1 MASLLGTVTGQLKV
15 DVSQAVAAY
24 AAARNAN
31 ASTMRALSSASSKIG
46 HVSDVFLGMGV
57 AIAGALGYA
66 ADQAAKFN
74 AEMDYFQAVSGA
86 TVSQMDAIRKK
97 AIELDQTTMFSTE
110 DIAKMFTQ
118 LAKSGES
125 TTDILNGVADAC
137 TSLAQAAQVPLANA
151 TKDVVT
157 AMSAFKLTASDA
169 KMVANEFSGAAN
181 NSVLSV
187 DDLATSFKY
196 VGAVA
201 DTLHISLQDTTTAL
215 TLMGRAGIQGSMG
228 GTELRQ
234 MLLQLAAPTKGATKE
249 LQALGIITKNGTNQL
264 FNANGTAKSLA
275 QIFQILQNA
284 TSKMGAEQQT
294 AALKTIF
301 NSRALAG
308 AEILTKSGAKGF
320 DQMNAAINKTTAADV
335 AAKRM
340 DNLQGSLKILTSSM
354 KTMAI
359 TAGQPL
365 QNFLNNVVKF
375 LTGLVQGFAK
385 LSPHMQTFIIYTM
398 AIVAGL
404 ALFIGAIGKAIQIGL
419 SLWKTIEELGKAF
432 QFLWGIGKSLITMV
446 RTLTLALLENPIVLI
461 VVAVIALAVAFY
473 ELYQHC
479 QAFRDIIND
488 IGRWFKSVFEDVVN
502 WFKKVPQYFEDG
514 LHAVEHVFD
523 TALKWIKDH
532 WVAIVGFIIDP
543 ILGIGILIW
552 NYFGPQIE
560 QFFGKLWHAAVT
572 GMENFG
578 KAILNE
584 IGKLPDQ
591 IAYGLGFAIGR
602 LLRWNIDMTEMA
614 YRGGKAIVEAIV
626 SFFEQLPGRIVQ
638 YATDIFN
645 DWKNFQVRMVGD
657 IIQWGTDVVN
667 AVISFFEQLPGNI
680 VKIGSDIYNAWF
692 NFQVRMFTD
701 AKQWGSDVLNA
712 IVGFFEKLPGEIW
725 NFASQAYSK
734 MVTFGAEMI
743 SSAENLGSNIVSGII
758 NWVSQLPT
766 LMWNIMN
773 SVISTV
779 EGWVKSAFDAAK
791 SFAGSLWDGF
801 KSGLGINSP
810 SFIEKQMTQISKCMN
825 DETKNINRYVK
836 QIQGLGHDL
845 KNNNPILQASKNSQL
860 ALQQMAANQSNQ
872 LTQIGVSGAVSV
884 PGYSTSATNAYANG
898 VGGEPTKVLEV
909 NVFNPTAESAASSTT
924 KQLQTLAQ
932 LGAF

>member
-1 MASLLGTVTGQLKV
+1 MTALSKAGESVNHVSNVLLGFGL
-15 DVSQAVAAY
+15 AV
-24 AAARNAN
+24 
-31 ASTMRALSSASSKIG
+31 
-46 HVSDVFLGMGV
+46 
-57 AIAGALGYA
+57 AGALGYA

-86 TVSQMDAIRKK
+86 TVTQMDAIKKK

-118 LAKSGES
+118 LAKSGVNTQE
-125 TTDILNGVADAC
+125 ILNGVADAC
-137 TSLAQAAQVPLANA
+137 TTLAQAAQVPLANA

-157 AMSAFKLTASDA
+157 AMSAFGLTAKDA
-169 KMVANEFSGAAN
+169 AMVANEFAGASN

-234 MLLQLAAPTKGATKE
+234 MLLQLAAPTKAATKE
-249 LQALGIITKNGTNQL
+249 LQSLGIITKNGTNQL

-320 DQMNAAINKTTAADV
+320 DTMNAAINRTTAADV

-340 DNLQGSLKILTSSM
+340 DNLQGNIKILTSSM

-375 LTGLVQGFAK
+375 LTSLVQGFSH
-385 LSPHMQTFIIYTM
+385 LSPQMQSFIIYTL

-404 ALFIGAIGKAIQIGL
+404 ALFLGMVGKAISIGL
-419 SLWKTIEELGKAF
+419 SLWKTITQLGEAF
-432 QFLWGIGKSLITMV
+432 KFLWGIGKSLITMV
-446 RTLTLALLENPIVLI
+446 RTLTIALLENPIVLI

-488 IGRWFKSVFEDVVN
+488 IGRWFKDVFLDVVN

-514 LHAVEHVFD
+514 LHAVEKVFD
-523 TALKWIKDH
+523 NTINWIKKH
-532 WVAIVGFIIDP
+532 WGQIVAFIIDP
-543 ILGIGILIW
+543 IGEIGKLIW
-552 NYFGPQIE
+552 DRFGGTITK
-560 QFFGKLWHAAVT
+560 FFGQMWSDAVE
-572 GMENFG
+572 GMKHFG
-578 KAILNE
+578 EAILTE
-584 IGKLPDQ
+584 LGKLPDQ
-591 IAYGLGFAIGR
+591 IAYWLGFAIGR
-602 LLRWNIDMTEMA
+602 ILRWDIDMYEAA
-614 YRGGKAIVEAIV
+614 YRGFQAMVMAIIHWFERLPGYIANIAVDIYNDWVAFQTRMYTDLVQWGTDIV
-626 SFFEQLPGRIVQ
+626 NAVVNFFEQLPGEIANFGVQ
-638 YATDIFN
+638 MYTK
-645 DWKNFQVRMVGD
+645 W
-657 IIQWGTDVVN
+657 
-667 AVISFFEQLPGNI
+667 ISFRT
-680 VKIGSDIYNAWF
+680 
-692 NFQVRMFTD
+692 RMLND
-701 AKQWGSDVLNA
+701 VKQWAADVYNS
-712 IVGFFEKLPGEIW
+712 IVNFFQKLPGEVE
-725 NFASQAYSK
+725 NFFSSMFNK
-734 MVTFGAEMI
+734 MVSWGAQMI
-743 SSAENLGSNIVSGII
+743 SDAENLGSSVVNGIT
-758 NWVSQLPT
+758 NWISQLPS
-766 LMWNIMN
+766 LMGNIMS
-773 SVISTV
+773 SVIKTI
-779 EGWVKSAFDAAK
+779 EGWVSSAFQSAEN
-791 SFAGSLWDGF
+791 FAGSLWDGF

-810 SFIEKQMTQISKCMN
+810 SFIEKQMVQISKCMN
-825 DETKNINRYVK
+825 DETNNINRYVK

-845 KNNNPILQASKNSQL
+845 KDNNPILQASKNSQL
-860 ALQQMAANQSNQ
+860 ALQQLAANQSNQ
-872 LTQIGVSGAVSV
+872 LRQIGVTGAIAV
-884 PGYSTSATNAYANG
+884 PGWQSSGSSAYANG